1 VDRELNEQVMIE
13 RVELIARLTTEG
25 TCQERDREIALNL
38 IAEIA
43 RGNLIK
49 NNAFTVVF
57 SASPVPERIKKEGN
71 VRVNITLDKDQ
82 QIGHAVVEAFQCE
95 LTRRIRSLFPSSR
108 VNVKIGSVTGV
119 ELQGLE
125 KEADRE
131 ALDAI
136 LREVWEDELA
146 LAPASSPVPTPSF
159 LFCASVEPRFAA
171 RGRSVVPAIVRQ
183 R

>member
-1 VDRELNEQVMIE
+1 MDRELNEQVMIE
-13 RVELIARLTTEG
+13 RVEMIARLTTEG

-57 SASPVPERIKKEGN
+57 SASPVPERIKKESN
-71 VRVNITLDKDQ
+71 VRVNITLDKDRLAGQ
-82 QIGHAVVEAFQCE
+82 SVAEAFQSE
-95 LTRRIRSLFPSSR
+95 LTRRIGSLFPSTR
-108 VNVKIGSVTGV
+108 VTVRIGSVTGV

-131 ALDAI
+131 ALDTI
-136 LREVWEDELA
+136 LREVWEDE
-146 LAPASSPVPTPSF
+146 SW
-159 LFCASVEPRFAA
+159 R
-171 RGRSVVPAIVRQ
+171 
-183 R
+183 